1 MKEGYV
7 MKFGANSQED
17 MEKINRY
24 TRREYGPEE
33 VYTFSL
39 VLCDN
44 EVDRDFE
51 RFSVSALEQLQKL
64 FLGKTCILDHERK
77 SVNQTARI
85 YDTALEKA
93 EGRVTQ
99 AGEPYVRLTAKAYLP
114 KTEKNRE
121 TVELIESGILKE
133 VSVSCSVKRSVC
145 GICGKESCSHQ
156 KGREYGGKVCCRVL
170 EEPTD
175 AYECSFV
182 AVPAQR
188 EAGVRKGWRDDIGE
202 DTGKFGPDSALLKK
216 LEDSAGRGVSFTSG
230 EAGALLN
237 KMRDLEEKAALGES
251 YVDSLRGS
259 ILRYSGLFQP
269 EIPREVVKAAVECLP
284 LRELSLLG
292 EAYEEMARKA
302 APLRPQLAPER
313 EETGAAPESNRE
325 YRI

>member
-1 MKEGYV
+1 MREGYV
-7 MKFGANSQED
+7 IKSGDPAGEE

-24 TRREYGPEE
+24 TRREYKPEE

-44 EVDRDFE
+44 EIDRDFE
-51 RFSVSALEQLQKL
+51 RFSPEALSKLQEL

-77 SVNQTARI
+77 SANQTARI
-85 YDTALEKA
+85 YDTALERE
-93 EGRVTQ
+93 EGRVTK
-99 AGEPYVRLTAKAYLP
+99 AGEPYVRLTARAYLP

-133 VSVSCSVKRSVC
+133 VSISCAVKKSVC

-156 KGREYGGKVCCRVL
+156 KGREYGGKLCSRIL

-188 EAGVRKGWRDDIGE
+188 EAGVRKGWKETCAPTDEGVE
-202 DTGKFGPDSALLKK
+202 KLKK
-216 LEDSAGRGVSFTSG
+216 LSG
-230 EAGALLN
+230 EQVVLTAEEARSLHDKLEALRSQAVWGQGYQASLQADIL
-237 KMRDLEEKAALGES
+237 KYSSLIQPEVPEDVMKAAIGN
-251 YVDSLRGS
+251 
-259 ILRYSGLFQP
+259 
-269 EIPREVVKAAVECLP
+269 
-284 LRELSLLG
+284 LSLDELTRLG
-292 EAYEEMARKA
+292 KAYA
-302 APLRPQLAPER
+302 AMTQRVLPLRPQLAPSEKTGE
-313 EETGAAPESNRE
+313 EETNGA

>member
-1 MKEGYV
+1 MKEGFV
-7 MKFGANSQED
+7 MKSGEAAAVE

-24 TRREYGPEE
+24 TRREYKPEE

-44 EVDRDFE
+44 EIDRDFE
-51 RFSVSALEQLQKL
+51 RFSIAALEKLKDL

-85 YDTALEKA
+85 YDTALEQDPEKL
-93 EGRVTQ
+93 TQ
-99 AGEPYVRLTAKAYLP
+99 SGEPYTRLTARAYLP
-114 KTEKNRE
+114 KTEKSAE

-156 KGREYGGKVCCRVL
+156 KGREYGGKLCSRVL
-170 EEPTD
+170 LEPTD

-188 EAGVRKGWRDDIGE
+188 GAGVRKGWRE
-202 DTGKFGPDSALLKK
+202 ETGKDALLRLKEQGGQGVRLTADETRQVRDK
-216 LEDSAGRGVSFTSG
+216 LE
-230 EAGALLN
+230 E
-237 KMRDLEEKAALGES
+237 LEEKAAWGQEYRSFLQES
-251 YVDSLRGS
+251 V
-259 ILRYSGLFQP
+259 LRYSGLIQP
-269 EIPREVVKAAVECLP
+269 EVPRNVMKSAVEKLS
-284 LRELSLLG
+284 LGELSQLG
-292 EAYEEMARKA
+292 KAYEAMARKVV
-302 APLRPQLAPER
+302 PLRPQLAPEPA
-313 EETGAAPESNRE
+313 EKKEGSNGA

>member
-7 MKFGANSQED
+7 IKSGDPAQEE

-24 TRREYGPEE
+24 TRREYQPEE

-39 VLCDN
+39 ILCDN
-44 EVDRDFE
+44 EIDRDFE
-51 RFSVSALEQLQKL
+51 RFSPAALAKLQEL

-77 SVNQTARI
+77 SANQTARI
-85 YDTALEKA
+85 FDTALEQE
-93 EGRVTQ
+93 EGRTTK
-99 AGEPYVRLTAKAYLP
+99 AGEPYVRLTARAYLP

-133 VSVSCSVKRSVC
+133 VSISCAVKKSVC

-156 KGREYGGKVCCRVL
+156 KGREYGGKLCSRIL

-188 EAGVRKGWRDDIGE
+188 EAGVRKSMALGWKETSLTDGGLE
-202 DTGKFGPDSALLKK
+202 KLKN
-216 LEDSAGRGVSFTSG
+216 LSG
-230 EAGALLN
+230 EQVTLTAEEARHLQDKL
-237 KMRDLEEKAALGES
+237 KQLEEQAVWGQGYQASLQADILKYSSLVQPEVPEDVMKAAIGN
-251 YVDSLRGS
+251 
-259 ILRYSGLFQP
+259 
-269 EIPREVVKAAVECLP
+269 
-284 LRELSLLG
+284 LSLDELTRLG
-292 EAYEEMARKA
+292 KAYA
-302 APLRPQLAPER
+302 AMTQRILPLRPQLAPAEKTVK
-313 EETGAAPESNRE
+313 EETNGA